1 MTCQRLYF
9 LEIASPSTQMIVK
22 VRGSLT
28 LLQINLCSRR
38 TWTTSKLLYTSLVQ
52 PLMEYCDIVWSN
64 ADNTILQRLLRLQKR
79 GARIILQKKI
89 REDRTANLYCELG
102 WVSLFE
108 RWNFHKCLTVFKC
121 LNGIYPS
128 YLRRL
133 FSYNSDV
140 HHYNTRNRAN
150 LHMVKITSK
159 SGYRSFAY
167 SAAKLFN
174 NLDYATKRSL
184 TLKEFVNNYWSK

>member
-1 MTCQRLYF
+1 MEGTVQNDITKRPSSKGMQIHPQR
-9 LEIASPSTQMIVK
+9 T
-22 VRGSLT
+22 LT
-28 LLQINLCSRR
+28 DKSIQEPHPEPPK
-38 TWTTSKLLYTSLVQ
+38 WATSKSWFF
-52 PLMEYCDIVWSN
+52 M
-64 ADNTILQRLLRLQKR
+64 RLNEVL
-79 GARIILQKKI
+79 
-89 REDRTANLYCELG
+89 
-102 WVSLFE
+102 
-108 RWNFHKCLTVFKC
+108 
-121 LNGIYPS
+121 
-128 YLRRL
+128 
-133 FSYNSDV
+133 SYNSDV

>member
-1 MTCQRLYF
+1 MDWHEHNNNISNKVTRRLN
-9 LEIASPSTQMIVK
+9 
-22 VRGSLT
+22 
-28 LLQINLCSRR
+28 LLGRIRKYLDRD
-38 TWTTSKLLYTSLVQ
+38 TTKLLYASLVQ
-52 PLMEYCDIVWSN
+52 PFMEYCDIVWSN
-64 ADNTILQRLLRLQKR
+64 ADSTSLQRLLRLQKS
-79 GARIILQKKI
+79 GKRIILQKKI
-89 REDRTANLYCELG
+89 REDRNANLYCELG

-108 RWNFHKCLTVFKC
+108 HWNFYECLTVFKC
-121 LNGIYPS
+121 LNGIYLP

-133 FSYNSDV
+133 ISYNSDV

-174 NLDYATKRSL
+174 STDYATKRSS
-184 TLKEFVNNYWSK
+184 TLKEFVINYWSK

>member
-1 MTCQRLYF
+1 M
-9 LEIASPSTQMIVK
+9 V
-22 VRGSLT
+22 
-28 LLQINLCSRR
+28 INLISKIIITTVINNYWAMLSKILYSRLNLLGR
-38 TWTTSKLLYTSLVQ
+38 IRIKLLYTSLVQ

-133 FSYNSDV
+133 FSYISDV

-184 TLKEFVNNYWSK
+184 TLKEFVNNY

>member
-1 MTCQRLYF
+1 
-9 LEIASPSTQMIVK
+9 
-22 VRGSLT
+22 
-28 LLQINLCSRR
+28 
-38 TWTTSKLLYTSLVQ
+38 
-52 PLMEYCDIVWSN
+52 MEYCDILWSN

-79 GARIILQKKI
+79 RARIILQKNI
-89 REDRTANLYCELG
+89 REDCAANLYCELG

-108 RWNFHKCLTVFKC
+108 RWNKCLTVFKC

-140 HHYNTRNRAN
+140 HHYNTRNGAN
-150 LHMVKITSK
+150 LHLFKITSK

-174 NLDYATKRSL
+174 NLHYATKHSL
-184 TLKEFVNNYWSK
+184 TLKEFVINYWAK

>member
-1 MTCQRLYF
+1 MWKAF
-9 LEIASPSTQMIVK
+9 L
-22 VRGSLT
+22 
-28 LLQINLCSRR
+28 
-38 TWTTSKLLYTSLVQ
+38 KLKQFSVERSSILFSS
-52 PLMEYCDIVWSN
+52 SN
-64 ADNTILQRLLRLQKR
+64 ACTLVRTNQMPWLPMMHSFTE
-79 GARIILQKKI
+79 GAYFP
-89 REDRTANLYCELG
+89 RTANLYCELG

>member
-1 MTCQRLYF
+1 MVPCF
-9 LEIASPSTQMIVK
+9 
-22 VRGSLT
+22 
-28 LLQINLCSRR
+28 
-38 TWTTSKLLYTSLVQ
+38 
-52 PLMEYCDIVWSN
+52 SN
-64 ADNTILQRLLRLQKR
+64 YR
-79 GARIILQKKI
+79 
-89 REDRTANLYCELG
+89 ELG

-159 SGYRSFAY
+159 SGHRSFAY
-167 SAAKLFN
+167 
-174 NLDYATKRSL
+174 
-184 TLKEFVNNYWSK
+184 